1 MKQRLAGLMFVY
13 RKNLQILTHIL
24 FWFMVLMFYTY
35 FYGHTYDDYYTT
47 FLFVCLLLP
56 ITIATTYFV
65 NYYLIPKYLL
75 KKNYKLFVLYSIYS
89 LIFSAYFELIV
100 LFLAYVIFAD
110 LNVTK
115 MNPLTKDIFFLM
127 VGLYFVVFF
136 AVAVKML
143 KNWYQ
148 IQQNNQQ
155 LAKEKLEAELK
166 LTEAELKVLKG
177 QIHPHFLFNT
187 LNNLYGLTLAKSDA
201 APKVVLLISNLL
213 DYLLYQCNTPEVSLK
228 NEINHISNYLELE
241 KIRYGSNIQV
251 KFAVNGKVADQKIAP
266 MLLLPFVENSFKHG
280 ISNEVNN
287 GFIDI
292 KLRVL
297 GTDLYFIVENSKIE
311 PALASANYPSLGIGL
326 ENVKKRLELIYA
338 KQHRLVIEDFN
349 KTYKCSLYIALN
361 KRKNGLFTVEKP
373 LKTVIGKGESL

>member
-1 MKQRLAGLMFVY
+1 MALYKKHIR
-13 RKNLQILTHIL
+13 ILTHLL
-24 FWFMVLMFYTY
+24 FWGIVLIFYTY
-35 FYGHTYDDYYTT
+35 FYGHTYDDYHTT

-75 KKNYKLFVLYSIYS
+75 KKKYKLFVLYAIYAW
-89 LIFSAYFELIV
+89 IFSVYFELIV
-100 LFLAYVIFAD
+100 VFLAYVIFAD
-110 LNVTK
+110 LNITK

-143 KNWYQ
+143 KNWYK
-148 IQQNNQQ
+148 IQKNNQE
-155 LAKEKLEAELK
+155 LAKEMLEAELK

-201 APKVVLLISNLL
+201 APRMVLLISSLL
-213 DYLLYQCNTPEVSLK
+213 DYLLYQCNTPEVKLK
-228 NEINHISNYLELE
+228 NEIDHIFNYLELE
-241 KIRYGSNIQV
+241 KIRYGAHVEV
-251 KFAVNGKVADQKIAP
+251 KFVTHGQVTDQKIAP

-280 ISNEVNN
+280 VRHAVNH

-292 KLRVL
+292 KLRVD
-297 GTDLYFIVENSKIE
+297 GNELYFTIKNSKIGFRKS
-311 PALASANYPSLGIGL
+311 PDDYSSQGIGL
-326 ENVKKRLELIYA
+326 HNVKKRLELIYGE
-338 KQHRLVIEDFN
+338 QHRLIIEDMD
-349 KTYKCSLYIALN
+349 KTYQCALYIALH
-361 KRKNGLFTVEKP
+361 KRKDYMNTSRDSLRISP
-373 LKTVIGKGESL
+373 GKSGSL